1 MRERWIT
8 KAIRTKGN
16 ILLLMPGDSVLRRLL
31 APVSLTLLLCP
42 ALLNKAVK
50 AVIVAAHEVLFPHLR
65 AALARRPR
73 LSRPDFI
80 GNAGL
85 ASSLTR
91 DKLFHNLE
99 RRCGWEGYLRE
110 TRESGWLDVK
120 KEIGVRMKKLAAYSL
135 VVLSILLSVRLSQC
149 CAVLCERLSVRRS
162 GPLLGPLGRLLGDGN
177 AVCHRSVV
185 EKGS

>member
-1 MRERWIT
+1 
-8 KAIRTKGN
+8 
-16 ILLLMPGDSVLRRLL
+16 MPGDSVLRRLL
-31 APVSLTLLLCP
+31 APVSFTLLLCP

-91 DKLFHNLE
+91 DKLLNNLE
-99 RRCGWEGYLRE
+99 RWCGWEG
-110 TRESGWLDVK
+110 
-120 KEIGVRMKKLAAYSL
+120 I
-135 VVLSILLSVRLSQC
+135 
-149 CAVLCERLSVRRS
+149 
-162 GPLLGPLGRLLGDGN
+162 
-177 AVCHRSVV
+177 
-185 EKGS
+185 